1 MIDTADDT
9 KDQLPAAAAGA
20 ERMLTAAEF
29 HRLADVPPEVEW
41 FANISNPSTQRAYK
55 AAVTDFMRFAG
66 ITRPEEFRVVTRAH
80 VIAWRDDLRKRLTRH
95 GRPWNDSSI
104 RHRLAALASL
114 FEYLCDQ
121 NAVTHNPVKGV
132 ERPKSD
138 SGEGKTPAI
147 GDHQARELL
156 AAPQDESIKSKRDRA
171 ILSTLLFHALRR
183 AELCKLTVKDFRHM
197 RKGVPHLKV
206 SGKGGKTR
214 YLPLHPGTSGVI
226 HDYLLAA
233 GHGYDDNGAL
243 FRPIR
248 NNRTGDLE
256 GALTPDGVYR
266 LVKHYSAQLGFQIG
280 AHALR
285 ATAATNA
292 LDHQADIAKVQE
304 WLGHANIA
312 TTRIYDHRRT
322 RPEDSP
328 TFKVSY

>member
-1 MIDTADDT
+1 MT
-9 KDQLPAAAAGA
+9 LPI
-20 ERMLTAAEF
+20 EVVPTNRLLTAAEF

-41 FANISNPSTQRAYK
+41 FANLSNPNTRRVYENAIR
-55 AAVTDFMRFAG
+55 DFMGFSG
-66 ITRPEEFRVVTRAH
+66 IGRPEEFRTVTRAH
-80 VIAWRDDLRKRLTRH
+80 IIAWRDELARRGLGGST
-95 GRPWNDSSI
+95 I
-104 RHRLAALASL
+104 RHRLASLASL
-114 FEYLCDQ
+114 FEYLCEK

-132 ERPKSD
+132 ERPRTE

-156 AAPQDESIKSKRDRA
+156 AAPQEETIKSKRDRA

-183 AELCKLTVKDFRHM
+183 EELCKLKVKDAQHA

-214 YLPLHPGTSGVI
+214 YLPLHPGTAVLI
-226 HDYLLAA
+226 HDYLDAA
-233 GHGYDDNGAL
+233 DHGSDENGAL

-248 NNRTGDLE
+248 NNRTGR
-256 GALTPDGVYR
+256 LTDAITADGVYK
-266 LVKHYSAQLGFQIG
+266 LVRAYSAELGFEIG

-328 TFKVSY
+328 TFKVAY

>member
-1 MIDTADDT
+1 MTTGDP
-9 KDQLPAAAAGA
+9 DQLPTSIIPAAN
-20 ERMLTAAEF
+20 RLLTAAEF
-29 HRLADVPPEVEW
+29 QRLADVPPETEW
-41 FANISNPSTQRAYK
+41 FANLTNRHTKRAYED
-55 AAVTDFMRFAG
+55 AVADFVRFTG
-66 ITRPEEFRVVTRAH
+66 IARPEEFRTVTRAH
-80 VIAWRDDLRKRLTRH
+80 VIAWRDDLKTRLTKR
-95 GRPWNDSSI
+95 GEPWNDSSI

-114 FEYLCDQ
+114 FQYLCEK

-132 ERPKSD
+132 ERPKSE
-138 SGEGKTPAI
+138 SGEGKTPTI
-147 GDHQARELL
+147 GDYQVRDLL
-156 AAPQDESIKSKRDRA
+156 VAPDKDTIKSKRDRA

-183 AELCKLTVKDFRHM
+183 EELCKLKVKDARHA

-214 YLPLHPGTSGVI
+214 YLPLHPGTHALI
-226 HDYLLAA
+226 HDYLAAA
-233 GHGYDDNGAL
+233 GHGEDDNGAL
-243 FRPIR
+243 FRPVR
-248 NNRTGDLE
+248 NNSTGRLT
-256 GALTPDGVYR
+256 GAITADGVYK
-266 LVKHYSAQLGFQIG
+266 LVQAYSLKLGFKIG

-328 TFKVSY
+328 TFKVAY